1 MVKQLSR
8 SWLLKKKTE
17 MASPTLTSDDEAK
30 LRLADRISVVNALQ
44 SLDLE
49 ATNSWLPAT
58 HPAIYGI
65 HEDHA
70 PSKSAAI
77 SAPALAE
84 YLAVAAPTHCADGWG
99 YLSRGFHSYLIGDP
113 HSAWHFAYYAE
124 LRAAQSILS
133 ASGCGAF
140 NRWNCCLDAAGNIQ
154 ILSKQQTHVMVWLAL
169 DYLAGNSPSASAGI
183 AAAMSILGVST
194 PEIVQYAYPG
204 RQTTATSSN
213 WVSSWI
219 YDLQTSS
226 SDKGF
231 RNRCS
236 YNPHFVT
243 PHNADI
249 GEYVSLVT
257 AFWEML
263 EPSPGA
269 TFMELDR
276 QIVRDILRKEARDSL
291 CLNGKQDSPE
301 EMKDELDEAYKKIVN
316 SAPTFQSIPVQ
327 FITNPETSEHPLLHY
342 ARDNSVSPSTPR
354 PVLARATLLLR
365 IATGMTQNLLRDAGQ
380 ISKLGFWLDGL
391 AEQQGIVSSRAEL
404 PSDRSD
410 LYIDCMLAAEDLQR
424 AHAAGSVSL
433 ASLFENTAI
442 KPYLLSQTERVV
454 QWSFSN

>member
-1 MVKQLSR
+1 M
-8 SWLLKKKTE
+8 KKKTE
-17 MASPTLTSDDEAK
+17 MPSPTLTPADEAK
-30 LRLADRISVVNALQ
+30 LRLADRAPVVNAMQ
-44 SLDLE
+44 SLDPG
-49 ATNSWLPAT
+49 AKNGWLPTT
-58 HPAIYGI
+58 HPAISGI
-65 HEDHA
+65 DKEHA
-70 PSKSAAI
+70 PSGSNAI
-77 SAPALAE
+77 SQSSLAE
-84 YLAVAAPTHCADGWG
+84 YFAVAAPTHCADGWG
-99 YLSRGFHSYLIGDP
+99 YLSRGFHAYLIGDP

-140 NRWNCCLDAAGNIQ
+140 NSWNCCLDAGGNVQ
-154 ILSKQQTHVMVWLAL
+154 ILSKNPTHVMVWLAL
-169 DYLAGNSPSASAGI
+169 DYLAGNSPSGSAGI
-183 AAAMSILGVST
+183 AAAMTILGVST

-204 RQTTATSSN
+204 RQTTATSAN
-213 WVSSWI
+213 WVSNWI

-243 PHNADI
+243 PHNADV

-269 TFMELDR
+269 TFMELDK

-291 CLNGKQDSPE
+291 SLNGKQLSS
-301 EMKDELDEAYKKIVN
+301 DELKNELNEAYKKIID
-316 SAPTFQSIPVQ
+316 SAPTFQSIPIQ

-342 ARDNSVSPSTPR
+342 ARDNAVSPDTPR

-410 LYIDCMLAAEDLQR
+410 LYFDCILAAEDLQR
-424 AHAAGSVSL
+424 AHAAGSVSR
-433 ASLFENTAI
+433 ASLFENTTI
-442 KPYLLSQTERVV
+442 KPHLLSQTERIV

>member
-1 MVKQLSR
+1 MP
-8 SWLLKKKTE
+8 
-17 MASPTLTSDDEAK
+17 SPTLTPDDEAK
-30 LRLADRISVVNALQ
+30 LRLADRAPVVNALQ
-44 SLDLE
+44 NLDLE
-49 ATNSWLPAT
+49 TTNSWLPAA

-77 SAPALAE
+77 SALALAE

-140 NRWNCCLDAAGNIQ
+140 NRWNCCLDTAGNIRT
-154 ILSKQQTHVMVWLAL
+154 LSKQQTHVMVWLAL
-169 DYLAGNSPSASAGI
+169 EYLAGNSSASAGI
-183 AAAMSILGVST
+183 AAAMTILGVSA

-204 RQTTATSSN
+204 RQTIATSSN
-213 WVSSWI
+213 WVSSWV

-226 SDKGF
+226 ADKGF

-243 PHNADI
+243 PHTADV

-257 AFWEML
+257 ALWEIL
-263 EPSPGA
+263 EPSPRA
-269 TFMELDR
+269 TFMELDK
-276 QIVRDILRKEARDSL
+276 QIVRDILRQEARDSL
-291 CLNGKQDSPE
+291 RLNGKQDSPE
-301 EMKDELDEAYKKIVN
+301 ELKSELEEAYKKIVDF
-316 SAPTFQSIPVQ
+316 APTFQSIPVQ
-327 FITNPETSEHPLLHY
+327 FITNAEASEHPLLRH
-342 ARDNSVSPSTPR
+342 ARDNAVSPDTPR

-391 AEQQGIVSSRAEL
+391 AEQQGIVSNRAEL

-424 AHAAGSVSL
+424 AHAAGSISL
-433 ASLFENTAI
+433 ASLFESPAI
-442 KPYLLSQTERVV
+442 KPHLLSQTERIV

>member
-1 MVKQLSR
+1 
-8 SWLLKKKTE
+8 
-17 MASPTLTSDDEAK
+17 MASPTLTPDDEAK
-30 LRLADRISVVNALQ
+30 LRLVDRTPIVNALQ

-49 ATNSWLPAT
+49 TTNSWLPAA
-58 HPAIYGI
+58 HPAIFGI
-65 HEDHA
+65 SADHA
-70 PSKSAAI
+70 PSKSDAI

-140 NRWNCCLDAAGNIQ
+140 NKWNCCLDAAGNIQ
-154 ILSKQQTHVMVWLAL
+154 ALSKQPTHVMVWLAL
-169 DYLAGNSPSASAGI
+169 EYLASNSPSASAGI
-183 AAAMSILGVST
+183 AAAMTILGVST

-204 RQTTATSSN
+204 RQTVATSSN

-226 SDKGF
+226 ADKGF

-249 GEYVSLVT
+249 GEYVALVT
-257 AFWEML
+257 ALWEML

-269 TFMELDR
+269 TFMELDK

-291 CLNGKQDSPE
+291 ILNGKPDSPE
-301 EMKDELDEAYKKIVN
+301 VLKIELEEAYKKIVD
-316 SAPTFQSIPVQ
+316 SAPTFQTIPVQ
-327 FITNPETSEHPLLHY
+327 FITNTEAPEHPLLHY
-342 ARDNSVSPSTPR
+342 ARDNAVSPDTPR

-391 AEQQGIVSSRAEL
+391 AERQGIVSSRAEL
-404 PSDRSD
+404 PLDRSD

-424 AHAAGSVSL
+424 AHAAGPISL
-433 ASLFENTAI
+433 ASLLGIPAI
-442 KPYLLSQTERVV
+442 KPHLLSQTERIV
-454 QWSFSN
+454 QWGFSN